1 LKSIEYTFLV
11 PTVRIVTRP
20 ASFNTLRCCETAG
33 RDTGNPSAISPTGSG
48 FLASRSK
55 ISRRVG
61 SARAAKRSDWLAIA
75 YGKNILTINAFVK
88 AAIIFGVIAL
98 LLAAF
103 LQQDQTPRAPVK
115 NERGMLPVNRQYF
128 DLAANTGGDFY
139 FWAAGE
145 FASAHL
151 QIPIHGA
158 DVLLSYGTM
167 DSKKVFEIPVESGVK
182 ELTLFAG
189 VQRKDLAV
197 LVRPDNTPVRDAQV
211 FQHMLIATV
220 PSPPAGI
227 WRLEMDGE
235 GVYAVTAHVKPGDDA
250 PRIAF
255 DGCQS
260 VARGTKDTHISFV
273 TVDGSAIIAREP
285 CVLPMVPYRTVVRG
299 VDGTGAVFQRI
310 DSQLRPPD

>member
-1 LKSIEYTFLV
+1 MI
-11 PTVRIVTRP
+11 
-20 ASFNTLRCCETAG
+20 
-33 RDTGNPSAISPTGSG
+33 
-48 FLASRSK
+48 
-55 ISRRVG
+55 
-61 SARAAKRSDWLAIA
+61 
-75 YGKNILTINAFVK
+75 
-88 AAIIFGVIAL
+88 GVIAL

-151 QIPIHGA
+151 QVPIHGV

-197 LVRPDNTPVRDAQV
+197 LVRPDNIPVHDAQV

-220 PSPPAGI
+220 PSPAAGI

-250 PRIAF
+250 PR
-255 DGCQS
+255 
-260 VARGTKDTHISFV
+260 VARGFAKETQISFV
-273 TVDGSAIIAREP
+273 AVDGSAITREP
-285 CVLPMVPYRTVVRG
+285 CVLPKVPYRTVVRG

-310 DSQLRPPD
+310 DSHLRTPD